1 MSEIQNNNNFNN
13 SEEIDLRE
21 IFNFFW
27 QAKLTILYI
36 SVIVTILG
44 LIYSLLLPNIY
55 ESRAI
60 LSPDNSGSNISRSLR
75 NFPGL
80 AAPLGVNIPYSADES
95 NSVKAIEKLSSLSFF
110 ENSILPKIFLPDL
123 MAHKSWNSKTNSLN
137 YKDNIYDL
145 ETNKWIKKTPS
156 AQKSYRQFKGKH
168 FSLSENKKTGFIT
181 ITIRHK
187 SPFVAKKWA
196 ELMVNEVNSFY
207 REKDKSEAE
216 KSVNYLNQQIAMTNF
231 SEVKEAISNLLQEE
245 TKKLALIEAKEFYV
259 FEYIDPPA
267 VMEKKSEP
275 KRSLIIIISALLGG
289 ILSIVYISIKRYF

>member
-75 NFPGL
+75 SFPGL

-156 AQKSYRQFKGKH
+156 AQKSYRKFKGEH

-216 KSVNYLNQQIAMTNF
+216 RSVNYLNQQIAMTNF

-275 KRSLIIIISALLGG
+275 KRSLIVIISALLGG
-289 ILSIVYISIKRYF
+289 ILSIVYISVKRYF